1 MKLNELVGQLTL
13 IGISGHTLTAD
24 EKKFIVENNIS
35 GVVLFS
41 RNVANPQQIYD
52 LCNEIQSL
60 RYQMA
65 DQAPLFIGIDMEGG
79 RVHRL
84 KPPFT
89 QWPPLKTVGDLDSPP
104 AAFQFGLQM
113 GSELMAVGI
122 NLDFAPCVDIFT
134 NPKNTV
140 IGDRAVSSDFLMVE
154 KMASALVRGYK
165 KSGIFSCAK
174 HYPGHGHTI
183 IDSHE
188 ELPIEE
194 ADLKRL
200 TEVELVPFRKAF
212 RSKVDM
218 VMTGHISFP
227 NVDPKWP
234 VTLSELFLK
243 KMLKQDF
250 KYRGLVITD
259 DLDMKAMAKHY
270 PKGEIPVLAFEAGAD
285 LLLYCNEPD
294 SPPVAITSV
303 VKAIES
309 HRLSLSE
316 MQSIHQKVLQAKKD
330 KVGMINHLSF
340 DEAMTVVGNMKHQYL
355 ADCLRNKVMP
365 ENLNESKEN

>member
-13 IGISGHTLTAD
+13 IGISGHTLTET

-41 RNVANPQQIYD
+41 RNVAEPKQIYD

-60 RYQMA
+60 RHQMV
-65 DQAPLFIGIDMEGG
+65 DRAPLFIGIDMEGG

-89 QWPPLKTVGDLDSPP
+89 QWPALKTVGDLDAPTV
-104 AAFQFGLQM
+104 AFQFALQM
-113 GSELMAVGI
+113 GLELMAVGI
-122 NLDFAPCVDIFT
+122 NLNFAPCVDIFN

-140 IGDRAVSSDFLMVE
+140 IGDRAVSSDPLMVE
-154 KMASALVRGYK
+154 KMASALVRGYL

-174 HYPGHGHTI
+174 HFPGHGYTV

-188 ELPIEE
+188 ELPIEPF
-194 ADLKRL
+194 DLKRL
-200 TEVELVPFRKAF
+200 NEVELVPFKKAF

-227 NVDPKWP
+227 NIDPKWP
-234 VTLSELFLK
+234 VTLSEVFLK
-243 KMLKQDF
+243 KMIKDELR
-250 KYRGLVITD
+250 YRGLIITD

-270 PKGEIPVLAFEAGAD
+270 DKAEIPVRSFEAGAD
-285 LLLYCNEPD
+285 LLLYCNEPE
-294 SPPVAITSV
+294 SPPI
-303 VKAIES
+303 AIES
-309 HRLSLSE
+309 VVQAITTGRLSESNLKE
-316 MQSIHQKVLQAKKD
+316 IHAKVMAAKKE
-330 KVGMINHLSF
+330 KSGMVNPLSF
-340 DEAMTVVGNMKHQYL
+340 EKAMEVVGHKDHQYL
-355 ADCLRNKVMP
+355 AQCLRKNIMP
-365 ENLNESKEN
+365 EGLAGEIN